1 MSISTSMTLRKIIG
15 IIGSDDYKTKWV
27 GDMPDF
33 PKMTEHYHKIIIGR
47 AIHLFER
54 MSKMSATEEELKR
67 AAEYALVCIECIK
80 YELDYKACYLGN
92 GIDELEEKYP
102 RKKED

>member
-1 MSISTSMTLRKIIG
+1 MNISTSMNLQKIIS
-15 IIGSDDYKTKWV
+15 IVGSDDYKTKWV

-33 PKMTEHYHKIIIGR
+33 PKMTDHYHKTIIGG
-47 AIHLFER
+47 AIHLFEC
-54 MSKMSATEEELKR
+54 MSKMGATEEELKR

-80 YELDYKACYLGN
+80 CELDYKACYLGN
-92 GIDELEEKYP
+92 GIDELVEKYP

>member
-1 MSISTSMTLRKIIG
+1 MNISTSMNLQKIIDIVG
-15 IIGSDDYKTKWV
+15 CTDYKAKWAGNV
-27 GDMPDF
+27 DV
-33 PKMTEHYHKIIIGR
+33 MTEHYHKILIGR
-47 AIHLFER
+47 AVHLFER
-54 MSKMSATEEELKR
+54 MSKMGATEEELKR

-80 YELDYKACYLGN
+80 YELDYKACYIDN